1 MESRD
6 EKVKVQVQ
14 PMRLWSA
21 NSGQLP
27 IGTASDLGVEKPLI
41 AERVPFGILW
51 WKLKMDGK
59 GG

>member
-27 IGTASDLGVEKPLI
+27 IATASDLGVEKPLI
-41 AERVPFGILW
+41 AERIPFGILL
-51 WKLKMDGK
+51 WKFKMDAK